1 MSREETEKREIP
13 KACPDCGLSFAG
25 RERGEQEY
33 DEHVLP
39 CRLMAEGLRAI
50 GVDGSERVLGRP
62 DPKKLARHVE
72 LYGPEGASAWM

>member
-13 KACPDCGLSFAG
+13 RACPDCGLSFAG

-33 DEHVLP
+33 DEHVVP
-39 CRLMAEGLRAI
+39 CAMFTTMIDLVTEKGIVKL
-50 GVDGSERVLGRP
+50 GVP

-72 LYGPEGASAWM
+72 LYGPEGASAWL